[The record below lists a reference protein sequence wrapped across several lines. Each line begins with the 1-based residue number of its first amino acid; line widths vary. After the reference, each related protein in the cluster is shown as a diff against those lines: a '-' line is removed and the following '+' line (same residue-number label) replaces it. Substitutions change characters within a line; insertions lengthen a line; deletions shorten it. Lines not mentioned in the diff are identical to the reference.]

1 MQIGGEFDWLIQK
14 LDVKVTSDG
23 EKYFFLGKLVFAIYE
38 RIPTSEPDGHVC
50 CWFR

>member
-23 EKYFFLGKLVFAIYE
+23 ENYFFWAN
-38 RIPTSEPDGHVC
+38 
-50 CWFR
+50 